1 MSMCILGFCLF
12 GFGVFLFL
20 CGFFLFVFLK
30 FFWGGGVFVLLLLFW
45 FFKFYLF
52 PHVPLYKAYNI
63 SQVMGQEI
71 AHWLEE
77 KIDVEG
83 GTCLY
88 WPL

>member
-1 MSMCILGFCLF
+1 MYLGVLF
-12 GFGVFLFL
+12 VWFW
-20 CGFFLFVFLK
+20 GFFVSLWVFFVCVFKIFL
-30 FFWGGGVFVLLLLFW
+30 GGGVFVLLLLFW

>member
-1 MSMCILGFCLF
+1 MF
-12 GFGVFLFL
+12 
-20 CGFFLFVFLK
+20 
-30 FFWGGGVFVLLLLFW
+30 LLLLFW